1 MKRNGR
7 LIALGVCAAIGA
19 AFAAPALVG
28 AEGPVSLARNSYA
41 LSGFKLSPT
50 GKQPNSVV
58 PTNAKGKFPQR
69 TLDLSKIPW
78 GTTVTGVVGIEFTN
92 PQNCGSSPAFTYSAT
107 SRACQNTFGAGVSFP
122 LQAPVPLKAAKVGIL
137 GGLNEN
143 GECSGS
149 FNAPTA
155 PPGYLCVYPGK
166 TGSAAEY
173 FDRSEADIFNISRN
187 GDGAYAVEVYPLT
200 GNAAKH
206 GFRIAAQGAI
216 QGAAKFY
223 GTWAYTAPGAESA
236 EARAAEATS

>member
-58 PTNAKGKFPQR
+58 PTNAKGKFPLR
-69 TLDLSKIPW
+69 TMDLSQVPW
-78 GTTVTGVVGIEFTN
+78 GTTVTGVIGIDFYN
-92 PQNCGSSPAFTYSAT
+92 PVQCNRGGTLST
-107 SRACQNTFGAGVSFP
+107 SCTTLFGTGVSLP
-122 LQAPVPLKAAKVGIL
+122 LQAPVPLRPAKMGIL

-143 GECSGS
+143 GECSGTYQKPS
-149 FNAPTA
+149 A
-155 PPGYLCVYPGK
+155 PPGYLCVYPGN
-166 TGSAAEY
+166 TGGDKNYFSLNEAE
-173 FDRSEADIFNISRN
+173 IHNIAKN
-187 GDGAYAVEVYPLT
+187 GDGAYAAEVYPMT
-200 GNAAKH
+200 GNASKY
-206 GFRIAAQGAI
+206 GFRITVVGSNV
-216 QGAAKFY
+216 GAAKFY
-223 GTWAYTAPGAESA
+223 GTWAYTAPGVNSA